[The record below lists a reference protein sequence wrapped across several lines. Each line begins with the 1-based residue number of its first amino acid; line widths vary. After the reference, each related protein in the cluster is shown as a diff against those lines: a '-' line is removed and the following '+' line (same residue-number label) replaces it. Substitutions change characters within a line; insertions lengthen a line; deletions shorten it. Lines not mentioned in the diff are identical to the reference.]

1 MSKAADNERI
11 KLRATYY
18 NNIAAGLALAGCLI
32 PYLALVRGI
41 GEIFDW
47 MRHHSP
53 GEITFVGWTGV
64 ITTVLAF
71 FLALQGA
78 KRFRQAA
85 NEQIGKI
92 QD

>member
-1 MSKAADNERI
+1 MGKTADNERI

-18 NNIAAGLALAGCLI
+18 NNIAVGLVLAGCLI

-47 MRHHSP
+47 MRHHTVA
-53 GEITFVGWTGV
+53 EITFVGWASI

-71 FLALQGA
+71 FLALHGA
-78 KRFRQAA
+78 KRFRRAA
-85 NEQIGKI
+85 NDQIGKL

>member
-18 NNIAAGLALAGCLI
+18 NNIAVGLILAGCLI
-32 PYLALVRGI
+32 PYLAVVRGI

-47 MRHHSP
+47 MRHHSV
-53 GEITFVGWTGV
+53 GEITFVGWASV

-71 FLALQGA
+71 FLALHGA
-78 KRFRQAA
+78 RYFRRAA
-85 NEQIGKI
+85 NEQISKL